1 MKRRKVQAQRKF
13 AQGVYIP
20 PNTQNTNIDKV
31 TNPSTPKDNDIR
43 SNVFHSSTSA
53 KSLLDVISFQNLHK
67 HREPIV
73 LLERLRHYPEQL
85 QASSS
90 DTSQEY
96 SISKIKK
103 VATAIKHNM
112 CLRPKK
118 KFTKFVKRLR
128 EKNII
133 KSKREPKVNKDA
145 SNLEAIDSCNEDDKP
160 LMYLAKEEK
169 NNKTVNKT
177 CSNTNKEKEKKVSF
191 NIGPHEH
198 LSSDDYEPQ
207 QKSGQQYDPHGHN
220 SATHKDG
227 LTKQSIVYTRS
238 HGRTTESREYE
249 QEVPKGPGRRHR
261 SRSILK
267 TDSVKRQRLGTR
279 SSRRSVASA
288 SESDNEE
295 LQENDESG
303 CTSSPKKT
311 VIDDRSLDDASKSR
325 QEEPCNGQPHSNS
338 LLQNTDKIR
347 NSGEKETPQ
356 KTSSQP
362 STPNKKL
369 TAITVTT
376 TAEINTTAKSSTS
389 LRLLKKRPS
398 NTTLESLIQSAL
410 EVQPIVKIESPGR
423 FSLLEKIMITNSSK
437 SSQVK
442 SIGEGQKSKSEN
454 SDANT
459 KPTTSTDD
467 TVSTSEDDHNNEP
480 STAEK
485 YLNAPLIS
493 RRSRTVHIPLDK
505 MSKTNQDKRNIT
517 KKQISSAIEQSDS
530 IDTTSKIKKHQI
542 NCPSKNYPSMK
553 DVVYADPK
561 DLVNRCEQ
569 CDYCAFVDKVQCVSN
584 MFKIQYCRKIIKLK
598 IYGFDAE
605 DEETEKSESNISRTK
620 KRQGNEPNTDCDKQT
635 CYLIYDKDS
644 DHVVEVKRTL
654 CANQVAH
661 IESANIVPK
670 TSNTK
675 IMTVTAL
682 DRDYLLDD
690 IINFVLS
697 EKPKT
702 KVETPSHSVNG
713 AKSVSAQKPTNAYKV
728 NGDHNGTEQKSS
740 AIPKPVPNARRTDA
754 PIFFPNEQEFKDP
767 IAYFTKI
774 MPFAAKYGLCKVVA
788 PKNFKPKCMLDDEV
802 RFEVTNQ
809 YISRLYKRW
818 GPASRELCAI
828 KAYLASQ
835 SVIFSRPPLLEGVE
849 VNLPKLYYLV
859 QTLGGLKEVIEKK
872 RWTKVAEEMNL
883 SKTPKIEV
891 KLDQIYVK
899 YILPYDTMSDDER
912 TDLMKAVDN
921 HWSKKHKKMLQ
932 RAMKPLHRQKRLLDE
947 SESSEEDIDEDVYVS
962 GALAEAEDCISNGRQ
977 MNLLTFKKVASKC
990 KEMYIPNSNQNTQI
1004 EIEQT
1009 YWKMVLLAQ
1018 DHICVNNA
1026 SIDTGEEGYGF
1037 TKDQRDSYGKH
1048 PWNLKVLSQNSGN
1061 VLRFLGP
1068 VLGVTVPTLHLGMVF
1083 STSCWHR
1090 DPHGLPWIEYMH
1102 TGPGKIWY
1110 GIPDEQSDNFR
1121 RAVEQLC
1128 PTSCQNKSI
1137 WLPSDI
1143 TMIPPDLL
1151 LLNNVSIS
1159 RAVQEPGQ
1167 FILVFPKAYSCS
1179 IATGYTVS
1187 ESVYFATNSWL
1198 ETIDQV
1204 FQEVRQSCEPTMFS
1218 LEHLLVSAARD
1229 LRAPTEVLKLVHVLL
1244 GKIIREELKNRNA
1257 LAAYKILN
1265 YNPQQNRLTRKR
1277 PAGAWNVR
1285 DQDECEICQATLYLS
1300 KVRGLTDKK
1309 RSVCLQHALQLLDT
1323 EKNKECDLTGVEL
1336 ELFFSDAELERIMT
1350 KIKARI

>member
-1 MKRRKVQAQRKF
+1 MTSQHH
-13 AQGVYIP
+13 GV
-20 PNTQNTNIDKV
+20 
-31 TNPSTPKDNDIR
+31 NDG
-43 SNVFHSSTSA
+43 TG
-53 KSLLDVISFQNLHK
+53 QMNLHK

-103 VATAIKHNM
+103 VATALKHNM

-128 EKNII
+128 EKNIII

-177 CSNTNKEKEKKVSF
+177 CSNTN
-191 NIGPHEH
+191 
-198 LSSDDYEPQ
+198 
-207 QKSGQQYDPHGHN
+207 
-220 SATHKDG
+220 KDG

-311 VIDDRSLDDASKSR
+311 DDTNKNGLPTQRLTSRSLDDASKSR
-325 QEEPCNGQPHSNS
+325 QEEPRNGQPHSNS

-347 NSGEKETPQ
+347 NSGEKEKPQ

-369 TAITVTT
+369 TAITD
-376 TAEINTTAKSSTS
+376 
-389 LRLLKKRPS
+389 
-398 NTTLESLIQSAL
+398 
-410 EVQPIVKIESPGR
+410 
-423 FSLLEKIMITNSSK
+423 
-437 SSQVK
+437 
-442 SIGEGQKSKSEN
+442 